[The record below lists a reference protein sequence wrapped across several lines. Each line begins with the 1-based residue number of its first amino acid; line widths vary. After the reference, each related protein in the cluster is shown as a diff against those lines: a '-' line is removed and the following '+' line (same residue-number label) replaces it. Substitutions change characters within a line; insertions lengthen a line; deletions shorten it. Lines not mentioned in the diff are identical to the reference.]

1 MVPFHAPNFGPEPTF
16 TRRPDFYPLVFLI
29 PSPPGLQALPRL
41 RRGCAVMLEAS
52 KGALLSNVL
61 PLIVT
66 HDVGLAAEINQ
77 LTANST
83 APLPAR

>member
-1 MVPFHAPNFGPEPTF
+1 
-16 TRRPDFYPLVFLI
+16 
-29 PSPPGLQALPRL
+29 
-41 RRGCAVMLEAS
+41 MLEAS